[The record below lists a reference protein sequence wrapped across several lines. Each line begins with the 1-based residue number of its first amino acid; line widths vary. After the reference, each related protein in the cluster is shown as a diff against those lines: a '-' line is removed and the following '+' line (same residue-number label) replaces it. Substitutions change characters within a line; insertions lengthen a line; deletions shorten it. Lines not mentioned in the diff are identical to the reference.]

1 MTEVYTL
8 YSENGDEYKLQ
19 FTTERSSLIANNIL
33 DRLEQAGIEV
43 VEVGLGRVKGENITG
58 HKMLGQIEA
67 CIADLLQRHP
77 NVILSYFC
85 DFINLVP
92 RKKKDMTVQEYRSR
106 LFSAM
111 FKRYISLNDLDDICD
126 NDDNARC

>member
-85 DFINLVP
+85 DFINLSESFTNSHYCHAVTC
-92 RKKKDMTVQEYRSR
+92 KCLHT
-106 LFSAM
+106 AW
-111 FKRYISLNDLDDICD
+111 
-126 NDDNARC
+126 